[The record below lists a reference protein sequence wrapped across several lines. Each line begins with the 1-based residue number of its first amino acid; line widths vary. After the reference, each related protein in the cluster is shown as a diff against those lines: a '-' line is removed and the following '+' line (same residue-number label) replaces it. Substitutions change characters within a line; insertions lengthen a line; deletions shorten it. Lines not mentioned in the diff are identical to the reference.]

1 MIRLNKS
8 LAILLLVAAFGLAL
22 NQAQQAKACPNCKTM
37 ISEDAANQPSG
48 PEGTGDAQANKP
60 DLARGFYWSILLMMP
75 IPYLLT
81 AGVGFGVW
89 YHIRKNRAA
98 VEAMQHAQ
106 QNG

>member
-1 MIRLNKS
+1 
-8 LAILLLVAAFGLAL
+8 
-22 NQAQQAKACPNCKTM
+22 
-37 ISEDAANQPSG
+37 
-48 PEGTGDAQANKP
+48 
-60 DLARGFYWSILLMMP
+60 LMMP